1 VLKTIIAPFQ
11 TMTIQYIDSDENLFP
26 FIEKITNQKEIA
38 IDLEFDKNRYRYGFN
53 LCLIQIC
60 IHDHC
65 FLIDPLSDN
74 LDIEALYPALEAE
87 EIQKITFAFG
97 EDLRLLHSLGCYPKN
112 VYDISIATSL
122 LNYPQKS
129 LVDYI
134 SDILD
139 RETSKSSQQSNWYK
153 RPLTDKQMKYAAEDV
168 LHLSDLKNVLETE
181 ARQKNVA
188 EWIEEENALFDS
200 LDYAGVDDN
209 QYLKEMDK
217 NGLSE
222 YEWHLFQ
229 HLIEFREEVAEK
241 WNKPSY
247 QILHKK
253 LLKEIARDSQVLRS
267 WTTRKGI
274 FRGIKTEA
282 FKKRLI
288 QILKSGNE
296 EARRLGLSKS
306 EPANKPPSE
315 NELAREVEIRK
326 KVNRVKKEYFIPIKN
341 RIAEDYGKET
351 ASFILSNRI
360 ITDLITGNID
370 DLECYKRNLII
381 EYANE
386 LNLGINP
393 LSKIDQ
399 I

>member
-1 VLKTIIAPFQ
+1 
-11 TMTIQYIDSDENLFP
+11 MTIQYIDSDDNLFP
-26 FIEKITNQKEIA
+26 IIEKINNQKEIA

-60 IHDHC
+60 ISGDC
-65 FLIDPLSDN
+65 FLIDPLSN
-74 LDIEALYPALEAE
+74 YLDIEALFPAIEAE
-87 EIQKITFAFG
+87 EVQKITFAFG

-112 VYDISIATSL
+112 IYDLSIATSL

-134 SDILD
+134 SDILN

-153 RPLTDKQMKYAAEDV
+153 RPLTDNQMKYAAEDV
-168 LHLSDLKNVLETE
+168 LHLSELKHILETE
-181 ARQKNVA
+181 ANQKNIA
-188 EWIEEENALFDS
+188 DWIEEENALFDS
-200 LDYAGVDDN
+200 LDYSELDDN
-209 QYLKEMDK
+209 QYLKEKDK

-229 HLIEFREEVAEK
+229 HLVEFREEIAEK

-253 LLKEIARDSQVLRS
+253 LLKEIARDSQVLRN
-267 WTTRKGI
+267 WTSRKGV
-274 FRGIKTEA
+274 FRGIKTES
-282 FKKRLI
+282 FKKQLL

-296 EARRLGLSKS
+296 EAKKLGLSKS

-315 NELAREVEIRK
+315 SELARDMEIRK
-326 KVNRVKKEYFIPIKN
+326 KINRVKQEYFIPIKN
-341 RIAEDYGKET
+341 KIAEDYGKET

-360 ITDLITGNID
+360 ISDLITGKID
-370 DLECYKRNLII
+370 YIEYYKRNLII

-386 LNLGINP
+386 LELGINP
-393 LSKIDQ
+393 LNKIDQ